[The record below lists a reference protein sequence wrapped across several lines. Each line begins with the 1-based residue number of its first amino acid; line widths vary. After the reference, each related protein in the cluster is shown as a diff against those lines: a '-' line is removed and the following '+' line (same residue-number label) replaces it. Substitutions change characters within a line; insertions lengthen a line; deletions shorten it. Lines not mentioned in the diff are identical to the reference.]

1 MTHKIKNNRAF
12 CILRYIKKVLRKD
25 AVVVQEQDKIGKDA
39 VVVQEQDKIGKR
51 TRLHIVFFHV
61 DKKDDNKSISFSV
74 KIQNL
79 SFIPS
84 SHRFVYFGGF
94 NSDIFNEK
102 I

>member
-12 CILRYIKKVLRKD
+12 CILRYIKKVLR
-25 AVVVQEQDKIGKDA
+25 KDA